1 MSEKIS
7 REQVMEE
14 IESIACS
21 RVEGTTTTICVLKT
35 KSGPTFTG
43 TSACVSM
50 EDFNAE
56 VGEQLAKDRAIGEL
70 WGALG
75 TAKAFVLGGCPVIG
89 LAVTQ

>member
-7 REQVMEE
+7 REQALGE

-35 KSGPTFTG
+35 KSGVTFTG
-43 TSACVSM
+43 TSACVSLD
-50 EDFNAE
+50 DFDAE
-56 VGEQLAKDRAIGEL
+56 KGEELAKERAIGEL

-75 TAKAFVLGGCPVIG
+75 TAKAFVLAACPVIG
-89 LAVTQ
+89 LAAPK